1 MKRVIV
7 PVLSVSW
14 MATVRLAA
22 AISFQTDGYHV
33 HPGDRI
39 QPAVQP
45 AVQPAAAN
53 TTNEFVK
60 VHAGEDRP
68 EARRQA
74 LVWRIGQ
81 PMPAVT
87 KTSSGQS
94 ALKSARVEVSSLSDG
109 SEEIG
114 PAVP

>member
-39 QPAVQP
+39 QD